1 MNNGSGYS
9 EVLEQQNVEIGL
21 GGAIKSSAAAAATR
35 SLQNYGRNFEREIRA
50 AGAERRVSE
59 QRSRR
64 QEARG
69 CAELA
74 VNVPKRA
81 SK

>member
-1 MNNGSGYS
+1 MNNGPGYS

-21 GGAIKSSAAAAATR
+21 GGAIKSSAALATR
-35 SLQNYGRNFEREIRA
+35 SLQNYGQNFEREIRA

-64 QEARG
+64 QEAPG
-69 CAELA
+69 YAELA